1 MYGGFSLLLWA
12 GAFLCFIAYGIQV
25 RSRIKC
31 KLKWQLAFHLI
42 E

>member
-25 RSRIKC
+25 HCAGKM
-31 KLKWQLAFHLI
+31 QI
-42 E
+42 EVETGNSFD